1 MRKRPQW
8 LKALGEEAMAEDA
21 AKYGDPR
28 HLLQRAK
35 EARAE
40 AKEAKAAR
48 ASKRTL
54 TSRSSG
60 SSTGSEPDHAVLV

>member
-48 ASKRTL
+48 ASKR
-54 TSRSSG
+54 
-60 SSTGSEPDHAVLV
+60 AVRV

>member
-1 MRKRPQW
+1 
-8 LKALGEEAMAEDA
+8 MAEDA

-48 ASKRTL
+48 ASERTL
-54 TSRSSG
+54 SSRSLG
-60 SSTGSEPDHAVLV
+60 SSTGSEPDHAVRV